1 MDLYK
6 NIGQKTEMNLL
17 ADPQGAEKIVV
28 PMLPGKGEL
37 KAGTL
42 IYRGSTGYW
51 EPAATS
57 QVSTSYQLAVLA
69 EDIDTGD
76 DNAAIAEDGIAYRAG
91 RFVYENVLYYN
102 TSETKY
108 DNVTAAMQLALRLEG
123 IKFDKTTLDG
133 EFDNG
138 TYKITY
144 VANNGLTGDSAEDDV
159 VVEAQAGSTY
169 TVLNNTDASLGFTA
183 PDTKSFS
190 KWNTKANGSGTDYAA
205 SATYT
210 VTADLTLYAVWA

>member
-1 MDLYK
+1 MPPE
-6 NIGQKTEMNLL
+6 TP
-17 ADPQGAEKIVV
+17 DPSITNTPA
-28 PMLPGKGEL
+28 PTP
-37 KAGTL
+37 TP
-42 IYRGSTGYW
+42 STD
-51 EPAATS
+51 ANT
-57 QVSTSYQLAVLA
+57 
-69 EDIDTGD
+69 
-76 DNAAIAEDGIAYRAG
+76 
-91 RFVYENVLYYN
+91 VLYYN